1 VIRRSAPPTRWAL
14 VAAAALTL
22 AAGARAQ
29 VALAPATATAE
40 PAQVGALLT
49 GLRDHPALRASAAL
63 AEAAALRADAV
74 RSPFAL
80 SAQVDLRRLVV
91 EPARDPLPPPFDD
104 LFAVDTAT
112 DAVTLQLLLRPFLV
126 GDLADLGDQRRLETE
141 RAELQARETRAV
153 LESQAVRAALGVWL
167 TDLAVL
173 LAEDGLALAELA
185 ESGSRRRA
193 EVGGASAVD
202 VGRAELARRE
212 AAAGVQDARRQL
224 DLATARS
231 ASLTGDARL
240 DGPFELAP
248 VVGVPPDLIR
258 AALDLALAEIGARSA
273 QRGLLPTVQAGYSWL
288 LDDGASVTLGLES
301 RTLQP
306 AVSFSSGGAAGGG
319 LPDFVPEG
327 AAPTVRGAFSIGIAW
342 TLSPQAYLE
351 SDAVQRQL
359 EAAAAGLRVAH
370 DQARLNQRA
379 LEAALATSAMRI
391 ELALFDLELAALER
405 DAADARF
412 AAGAASEIE
421 RLQAHL
427 VWRQA
432 VLAHARAR
440 LDHLGAVLDTY
451 ITYAIPLS
459 EVLP

>member
-1 VIRRSAPPTRWAL
+1 
-14 VAAAALTL
+14 
-22 AAGARAQ
+22 
-29 VALAPATATAE
+29 
-40 PAQVGALLT
+40 
-49 GLRDHPALRASAAL
+49 
-63 AEAAALRADAV
+63 
-74 RSPFAL
+74 
-80 SAQVDLRRLVV
+80 
-91 EPARDPLPPPFDD
+91 
-104 LFAVDTAT
+104 VDTAT